1 VFVTATFL
9 GIDSF
14 REFAQSLV
22 TGVIN
27 GAGYALLGVSFAF
40 ILSVTTRFHFAA
52 VFTYTF
58 CAYVAALIVGGT
70 GVPLVPAAIVGVICS
85 IVIAVAIEGVVYQP
99 LARRAGSDSLLP
111 IFVASLGIVIA
122 GENVIR
128 LIWGNNTRDLGGFPR
143 HTYSVGNVDFSLLDV
158 TGVAVAIVIPI
169 ALALV
174 LARTVLGQQIRAV
187 RGNPEMALAVGVSVR
202 RIYVLVFAI
211 GTLVAGIAALFDG
224 MTYSVTP
231 DMGNTP
237 IFYGFVVAFLAGVA
251 QSPIR
256 VAIVGLVIGVVESVS
271 TLWVS
276 ENLSALT
283 VFGLLFI
290 FLAARSVPAAIRQVS
305 GALTR
310 ASRLGG
316 TGRAVSRA

>member
-85 IVIAVAIEGVVYQP
+85 IVIAVAIEAVVYQP